1 MSYFSMFPVLSYDAK
16 GNGKETIMTNLFRRV
31 KVKSNA
37 SDNIVDFDYYD
48 VQDGETPEMIAYKYY
63 GDANLHWV
71 ILVIND
77 IVDYYSDWPMSVQA
91 FEQFI
96 KDKYTNPAAIH
107 HYEIEQTSGDTTEVI
122 DVGMNITDYPSATPI
137 SFYDY
142 EQKLQ
147 DKKRKIRLVQ
157 PRFINQFVDE
167 FETVLGE

>member
-63 GDANLHWV
+63 GDSNLHWV
-71 ILVIND
+71 ILVINN

-137 SFYDY
+137 SFYAH

-147 DKKRKIRLVQ
+147 DRKRKIRLVQ

>member
-71 ILVIND
+71 ILVINN

-147 DKKRKIRLVQ
+147 DRKRKIRLVQ
-157 PRFINQFVDE
+157 PRFINQFVEE